1 MTKYRVDRNKSKYF
15 APVGM
20 NSILYVGDNFRL
32 AQQVFRAAIPHKDAW
47 NQDNVLYGVTLSV
60 WNPDKQDWVVK
71 MSKGFN
77 LEELA

>member
-1 MTKYRVDRNKSKYF
+1 MNAYRVDRNKSERA

-20 NSILYVGDNFRL
+20 NSLLYAGDNFKL
-32 AQQVFRAAIPHKDAW
+32 AQQVFRAALPHKDAW

-60 WNPDKQDWVVK
+60 WHPDKRDWVVK

-77 LEELA
+77 LAELA